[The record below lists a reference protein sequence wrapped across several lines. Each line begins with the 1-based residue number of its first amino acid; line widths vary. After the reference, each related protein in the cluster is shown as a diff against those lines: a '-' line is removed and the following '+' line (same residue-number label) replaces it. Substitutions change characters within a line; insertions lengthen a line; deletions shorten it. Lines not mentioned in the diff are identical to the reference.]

1 MKDRLATLLSDP
13 EVEVIWQPP
22 AQALSGLL
30 GYREK
35 REPGWLDRM
44 GHRVVTRWRTWQ
56 APVKQLEK
64 RAKACQE
71 QAVQWLTL
79 SDDALKSKLSELA
92 AQCALTDPI
101 NGSASR
107 DAALAAIVVAVV
119 RLRAITPH
127 TVQVMGAMSLLDGF
141 IAEMA
146 TGEGKTLTAAM
157 AALVAAFAGKPVHVV
172 TANDYLARRDAEIF
186 VDLFHYCGVSVTH
199 VDNDTPLNARQSAY
213 SHDVVYTTAQN
224 LLGDYLRDHLA
235 LKGKISRSEVAVA
248 RWRALSPSQA
258 IAKPGDTT
266 VVMRGLYQVIVDEAD
281 SVLIDEA
288 VTPLIISSQH
298 DNDSLALAAQQ
309 AAVLARQFQ
318 KDLDFK
324 VNVALRH
331 VELTSAGRERLAALT
346 SSLSAFWRS
355 QMRARELV
363 EQALYAMFLMKRD
376 QHYVVKEDKVILVD
390 ELTGRLADQRTL
402 SQGLQQVLEA
412 TQDLPI
418 SPANQVSARMSFQR
432 FFRRFPRMGGM
443 TGTAQEARDELLGV
457 YRLPTQA
464 IPTHRPVLRTEWPLQ
479 ILKDQEAKL
488 DAIVSSALALSAQGR
503 AVLIGMRSVGA
514 SEALYARFQSNAQ
527 AQQDKIQLLHAVNHA
542 QESQIVAQAGH
553 PHTITIA
560 TNMAGRG
567 TDIQLEALVK
577 QGGGLHVIVGEINDL
592 RRIDRQLYG
601 RCARQGDPG
610 SYQVFVCPED
620 DLFRRYL
627 AGSLRHLWRQRL
639 SHAANWQARL
649 VPWLIRLA
657 QRKAERMNYR
667 QRKGILMHDTQLDMT
682 GF

>member
-1 MKDRLATLLSDP
+1 MDSLTTTSSDSGL
-13 EVEVIWQPP
+13 ETSWSPP

-30 GYREK
+30 AYREK

-44 GHRVVTRWRTWQ
+44 GHRAVSQWRSWQ
-56 APVKQLEK
+56 SPLKHLQT
-64 RAKACQE
+64 RAKACQD
-71 QAVQWLTL
+71 QADLWMSL
-79 SDDALKSKLSELA
+79 SDDALKTRLAELA
-92 AQCALTDPI
+92 ARCALAHEG
-101 NGSASR
+101 NVLAAR
-107 DAALAAIVVAVV
+107 DAALAAIVVAVI
-119 RLRAITPH
+119 RIRAIKPH
-127 TVQVMGAMSLLDGF
+127 LVQVMGAMCLLDGF

-172 TANDYLARRDAEIF
+172 TANDYLARRDAQIF
-186 VDLFHYCGVSVTH
+186 ADLFHFCGVSVTH
-199 VDNDTPLNARQSAY
+199 VDNETPLNARHAAY
-213 SHDVVYTTAQN
+213 RHDVVYTTAQN

-235 LKGKISRSEVAVA
+235 LKGKINRSELAVG
-248 RWRALSPSQA
+248 RWRLAGLAGPSDA
-258 IAKPGDTT
+258 PSA
-266 VVMRGLYQVIVDEAD
+266 VVMRGLHQVIVDEAD

-298 DNDSLALAAQQ
+298 DNDSLSQAAKQ
-309 AAVLARQFQ
+309 AAVLARQLQ
-318 KDLDFK
+318 KDRDFQ

-331 VELTSAGRERLAALT
+331 VELTFSGRERLAALT

-363 EQALYAMFLMKRD
+363 EQALYAMYLMKRD

-443 TGTAQEARDELLGV
+443 TGTAQEAKDELLGV

-464 IPTHRPVLRTEWPLQ
+464 IPTHRPVLRAAGPLQ
-479 ILKDQEAKL
+479 ILANADAKL
-488 DAIVSSALALSAQGR
+488 DAIVRSASVLAAQGR
-503 AVLIGMRSVGA
+503 AVLIGMRSVGS
-514 SEALYARFQSNAQ
+514 SEALYARFKAHSTIAP
-527 AQQDKIQLLHAVNHA
+527 DKIQLLHAVNHE
-542 QESQIVAQAGH
+542 QESQIVAHAGQAQ
-553 PHTITIA
+553 TITIA

-567 TDIQLEALVK
+567 TDIQLDETVK
-577 QGGGLHVIVGEINDL
+577 QGGGLHVIIGEINDL

-610 SYQVFVCPED
+610 SYQVFVCCD
-620 DLFRRYL
+620 DELFKRYL
-627 AGSLRHLWRQRL
+627 ATSLLDLWRKRL
-639 SHAANWQARL
+639 RSTPLWQARI
-649 VPWLIRLA
+649 VPWLIRLS

-667 QRKGILMHDTQLDMT
+667 QRKGILMHDTQLDTT

>member
-1 MKDRLATLLSDP
+1 MIDPATLLTANTQP
-13 EVEVIWQPP
+13 QAAWQPP
-22 AQALSGLL
+22 AQTLGGLL
-30 GYREK
+30 AYREK

-44 GHRVVTRWRTWQ
+44 GHRVVTRWRSWMS
-56 APVKQLEK
+56 PLKQLQA
-64 RAKACQE
+64 RAQACQA
-71 QAVQWLTL
+71 QASEWMSL
-79 SDDALKSKLSELA
+79 SDEALKAQLSELA
-92 AQCALTDPI
+92 AQCALANDA
-101 NGSASR
+101 SARQAR

-127 TVQVMGAMSLLDGF
+127 TVQIMGAMSLQDGF

-157 AALVAAFAGKPVHVV
+157 AALVAAMTGKPVHVV

-186 VDLFHYCGVSVTH
+186 VDLFHFCGISVTH
-199 VDNDTPLNARQSAY
+199 VDNETPLDARQAAY
-213 SHDVVYTTAQN
+213 RHDVVYTTAQN

-235 LKGKISRSEVAVA
+235 LRGKISRSEVSVG
-248 RWRALSPSQA
+248 RWRQEAQA
-258 IAKPGDTT
+258 DSAAMSSA
-266 VVMRGLYQVIVDEAD
+266 VVMRGLHQVIVDEAD

-288 VTPLIISSQH
+288 VTPLIISSHH
-298 DNDSLALAAQQ
+298 DNDSLAQ
-309 AAVLARQFQ
+309 AAKEAALLARQLE

-324 VNVALRH
+324 VNAALRH
-331 VELTSAGRERLAALT
+331 IELTSAGRERLKSLT

-363 EQALYAMFLMKRD
+363 EQALYAMYLMNRD
-376 QHYVVKEDKVILVD
+376 QHYVVKDDKVVLVD

-464 IPTHRPVLRTEWPLQ
+464 IPTHRPVQRSQWPLQ
-479 ILKDQEAKL
+479 ILATRDAKL
-488 DAIVSSALALSAQGR
+488 EAIVQSALALAAQGR
-503 AVLIGMRSVGA
+503 AVLIGMRSVGS
-514 SEALYARFQSNAQ
+514 SEALYARFQANPLSPM
-527 AQQDKIQLLHAVNHA
+527 DKIQLLHAVNHA
-542 QESQIVAQAGH
+542 SESQIVAQAGKAH
-553 PHTITIA
+553 AITIA

-567 TDIQLEALVK
+567 TDIQLDEAVK
-577 QGGGLHVIVGEINDL
+577 QKGGLHVLVGEINDL

-610 SYQVFVCPED
+610 SYQVFVCAD
-620 DLFRRYL
+620 DELFKRYL
-627 AGSLRHLWRQRL
+627 ASSLLDFWRQQLRRTP
-639 SHAANWQARL
+639 SWQQHL
-649 VPWLIRLA
+649 VPWLIRLS

-667 QRKGILMHDTQLDMT
+667 QRKGILTHDTQLDTT